1 MPTCKLVTKSYA
13 RLLYNDYVSNPSKF
27 ADLID
32 ETTRKHIDGLTYDES
47 LTDKILEKTFVG
59 LAKDETKKSSTS
71 FASPT
76 NTGNMYTASAWVSL
90 ASLLYYVGSD
100 NLKNKR
106 ISIFSYGSG
115 LASTLLSVTVKGDV
129 SAITKV
135 LDFDYKL
142 GDGRKIQSPEDYLA
156 AIELREKAHLQRA
169 LNHKVLL
176 TT

>member
-71 FASPT
+71 FASP
-76 NTGNMYTASAWVSL
+76 YQYW
-90 ASLLYYVGSD
+90 
-100 NLKNKR
+100 
-106 ISIFSYGSG
+106 
-115 LASTLLSVTVKGDV
+115 
-129 SAITKV
+129 
-135 LDFDYKL
+135 
-142 GDGRKIQSPEDYLA
+142 
-156 AIELREKAHLQRA
+156 
-169 LNHKVLL
+169 
-176 TT
+176 